1 LRKILILIPLVSLAG
16 CISTAT
22 SIVTAPVRVVSKG
35 VDWTTTSRD
44 EADRNRGRAIRKQE
58 KHDEEARRK
67 AEKERQRQA
76 RDN

>member
-1 LRKILILIPLVSLAG
+1 LRKFLILIPMVSLAG

-58 KHDEEARRK
+58 KRDEEARRK